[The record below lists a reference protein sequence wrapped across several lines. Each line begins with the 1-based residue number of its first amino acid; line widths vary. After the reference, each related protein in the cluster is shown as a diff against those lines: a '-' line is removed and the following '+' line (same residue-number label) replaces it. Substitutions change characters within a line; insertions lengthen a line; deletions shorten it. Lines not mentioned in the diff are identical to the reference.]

1 MRVAVL
7 LLLLAAGALPWP
19 LAAQGVRAKV
29 AFGTQRASGYDLLG
43 RKGDKISMSPIGV
56 GGLVSMSVSS
66 ITSLE
71 IDPPKALNEAIF
83 LMGQK
88 KEADAIARLKQ
99 LARELTPYIEVPN
112 NNAVDLICDAVDLL
126 RSAERWPEA
135 MEMLAAIKNPGAG
148 SNAPRVD
155 LLRAY
160 CYTAMGKTLEAE
172 TVLKKAKQ
180 PERGDP
186 LYAVAKIVESRVQL
200 TVSNI
205 NQALDIIAQAI
216 VDTPIESEYYPECLF
231 VAGSCYHALV
241 GQGAAV
247 PAQPGGPVGKTDS
260 ERLMEESG
268 GPRAAATETLSLLIQ
283 MVPESRWA
291 QLARERLKQI
301 GAEAPPAPP
310 EPGTQPPPGEGAQ
323 PPAAGATPTAE
334 GTMQPAAEPAMQPG
348 AEAPAMTPENSPPG
362 GTNAPP
368 PQP

>member
-1 MRVAVL
+1 MRHAALML
-7 LLLLAAGALPWP
+7 LLLSAAAGPSPADP
-19 LAAQGVRAKV
+19 VRARV
-29 AFGTQRASGYDLLG
+29 GVGTQRPSGYDLLG
-43 RKGDKISMSPIGV
+43 RKDDKISMTPIGV
-56 GGLVSMSVSS
+56 GGLISMSVSS

-71 IDPPKALNEAIF
+71 IDRPKALNEATF

-88 KEADAIARLKQ
+88 KEADAVARLRQ
-99 LARELTPYIEVPN
+99 LARELAPYVDVPK

-135 MEMLAAIKNPGAG
+135 MEMLGSIRNPAPG
-148 SNAPRVD
+148 SNAARVD

-172 TVLKKAKQ
+172 TALKKAKQ

-186 LYAVAKIVESRVQL
+186 LYPVAKIVESRVQL

-241 GQGAAV
+241 GQATAA
-247 PAQPGGPVGKTDS
+247 PPQPGGPVGKSDS
-260 ERLMEESG
+260 DRIMAESG

-291 QLARERLKQI
+291 QVARERLKQI
-301 GAEAPPAPP
+301 GAEAPAAPP
-310 EPGTQPPPGEGAQ
+310 EPGTAAPPAEGAQ
-323 PPAAGATPTAE
+323 PPAAGAAPMAE
-334 GTMQPAAEPAMQPG
+334 GTMQPPADAASAG
-348 AEAPAMTPENSPPG
+348 A
-362 GTNAPP
+362 TNAPP
-368 PQP
+368 APQQESKAQP